1 MQLAVSLGFNSCG
14 HFTVWG
20 QIPWRSQFVCMLGGT
35 AGADQGHSL
44 QLAEQRSNSEGSLTV
59 SFLQV
64 KLGQDEKTG

>member
-1 MQLAVSLGFNSCG
+1 M
-14 HFTVWG
+14 
-20 QIPWRSQFVCMLGGT
+20 CMLGGT